1 MPRYFAQGKKA
12 LEAFLKSREARSTLQ
27 EMVRRIPEDSPALQP
42 LLNAAR
48 TFNGRLLSLSG
59 MPERPIEVVEQE
71 AIEAA
76 QQLQT
81 ALNDLS
87 SQQPEL
93 YRQHAEAF
101 ERTWQG
107 LKLEIEGA
115 APQAQAQEVPK
126 AGEAQKAE
134 EAPKAQAAPKDS
146 EHPEM
151 DVLGKD
157 RANGF
162 VRYVARAMKEN
173 SPDGKLLNDL
183 NARITEHT
191 DKLPQKERK
200 KYGGYYVKK
209 ILEEVTKTSETVNT
223 EKEASGDSQ
232 LGAYQFNKLK
242 TSLIRLK
249 KSDPEAY
256 NKIYGPFFEAAGKL
270 DLSMDQE
277 KYTSMRKAKKAREA
291 AAAEADKKS
300 LAELES
306 RKVTLYGN
314 VEVMENSGIHYYE
327 KVRNTVIRSTSPVR
341 QRWAPPII

>member
-1 MPRYFAQGKKA
+1 MPRYIAQGKKA
-12 LEAFLKSREARSTLQ
+12 LDAFMNSREARSTLQ

-107 LKLEIEGA
+107 LELEIEGA
-115 APQAQAQEVPK
+115 APQAQAQE
-126 AGEAQKAE
+126 
-134 EAPKAQAAPKDS
+134 APKVQAAPKDS

-157 RANGF
+157 RVNGF
-162 VRYVARAMKEN
+162 VRYLARAMKEN

-232 LGAYQFNKLK
+232 LGAYQFNQLK

-327 KVRNTVIRSTSPVR
+327 KVRNTAIRSTSPVR
-341 QRWAPPII
+341 QRLAPPII